1 MIIEEDIFNHYPSH
15 IIIKASYFCK
25 IALWVQEETDCI
37 AFGEVK
43 ATSDVLV
50 VLIAI
55 VKIADDIITTIM
67 NNDHSEQ
74 PQQCNVIT
82 SPLQKFQCIG

>member
-15 IIIKASYFCK
+15 MIIKASYFC
-25 IALWVQEETDCI
+25 IIVLWVKEETDCI
-37 AFGEVK
+37 AFGDMK
-43 ATSDVLV
+43 ATSDVLN
-50 VLIAI
+50 AI

-74 PQQCNVIT
+74 PQQCNLIT
-82 SPLQKFQCIG
+82 LPQQ

>member
-25 IALWVQEETDCI
+25 IVLWVKEETDCI
-37 AFGEVK
+37 AYGDVK
-43 ATSDVLV
+43 ATSGVLV

-74 PQQCNVIT
+74 PQQCNLIT
-82 SPLQKFQCIG
+82 LPLQ